1 MIREAACPRCGE
13 PMVLSENKPEGEF
26 RFVERH
32 RETPPVARDIV
43 YGRCDACSLLVVDV
57 AAMERTQQQS
67 RDDILD
73 AIDRARRAR
82 AIFDRGHGD
91 SHAAMTELAR
101 AFHALRRIEPPGIEP
116 WAPDALWGWL
126 QQAAA
131 SRHELACA
139 HFVLSVW
146 DSRGPAGTFDAMAA
160 LAGWD
165 RAHRAAFIEWARE
178 PWWP

>member
-1 MIREAACPRCGE
+1 MLSDARCPRCGGALA
-13 PMVLSENKPEGEF
+13 LSENQPARPFK
-26 RFVERH
+26 FVERFSGQAT
-32 RETPPVARDIV
+32 RELV
-43 YGRCDACSLLVVDV
+43 YGACDACDLLIVDV
-57 AAMERTQQQS
+57 ALMVEHADANRQ
-67 RDDILD
+67 DILD

-91 SHAAMTELAR
+91 SHRAMTELAR
-101 AFHALRRIEPPGIEP
+101 AFHALRSKNPPGLEP
-116 WAPDALWGWL
+116 WDSDALFAWL
-126 QQAAA
+126 EESGA

-139 HFVLSVW
+139 HFILTVW
-146 DSRGPAGTFDAMAA
+146 DSHGPAGTFDAMEA